1 MKRELNIVQAAESF
15 KNGDKVIIHFVGFF
29 SHAGNVRTLAEN
41 ITVYSGL
48 TYVADD
54 RQPRTVTT
62 FTEALQTAK
71 ALMKDYFF
79 NKADKLSTAFFTVTP
94 ETVQPETVT
103 DSKTDYYMPFH

>member
-15 KNGDKVIIHFVGFF
+15 RAGDRIVIHFVGFF

-54 RQPRTVTT
+54 RQPRTVYS

-71 ALMKDYFF
+71 TLMRDYLL

-94 ETVQPETVT
+94 ETVKNS
-103 DSKTDYYMPFH
+103 DMDYYLPFN

>member
-54 RQPRTVTT
+54 RQPRTVYS
-62 FTEALQTAK
+62 FKEALQTAK
-71 ALMKDYFF
+71 ALMRDYLL
-79 NKADKLSTAFFTVTP
+79 NEADKLSTAFFTMEP
-94 ETVQPETVT
+94 ETDMREPETL
-103 DSKTDYYMPFH
+103 DDYLPF